1 MPDTQPELPGL
12 GTIRPDADRLEK
24 AARALLEQLREKGLI
39 QAEHVLLE
47 QIILDLS
54 RAVGISA
61 QSGKAAGM
69 AMAAKELREYLA
81 LLPKA
86 NDDAFQQLLDE
97 LNSDSKKPAL

>member
-1 MPDTQPELPGL
+1 MTDTQPELPGL
-12 GTIRPDADRLEK
+12 GNIRPDADRLER
-24 AARALLEQLREKGLI
+24 AAMSLLEQLRAKDLI
-39 QAEHVLLE
+39 QPEHVLLE

-97 LNSDSKKPAL
+97 LNSGSTRPAA